1 MVGSCRRREL
11 QTALNYSSDDSPAT
25 PHRKST
31 SSLNFYSYFQINK
44 INRPPLPGS
53 FHGSHLK
60 DSKFERSQIVCSRY
74 FIVVL
79 FFPFISNFS
88 RPYLSSRG
96 CMLRLV
102 SSCGGYSS
110 FSSTCDTLKAERSHG
125 PARGSRPPPA
135 PAPLR
140 VIRLRHS
147 CQWNKLPAQ
156 HVPIAKRYLK
166 FVNRWKWRKLSF
178 LQTVESQWPTESYIC
193 YLDIL

>member
-1 MVGSCRRREL
+1 MIRPLIPLTVRIQKIRNSNVHKL
-11 QTALNYSSDDSPAT
+11 FVLVI
-25 PHRKST
+25 
-31 SSLNFYSYFQINK
+31 LLSY
-44 INRPPLPGS
+44 
-53 FHGSHLK
+53 
-60 DSKFERSQIVCSRY
+60 Y
-74 FIVVL
+74 
-79 FFPFISNFS
+79 FFPFISSFG

-125 PARGSRPPPA
+125 PARGSRSPPA

-178 LQTVESQWPTESYIC
+178 LQTVKSRWSTESYIS
-193 YLDIL
+193 YLGIL